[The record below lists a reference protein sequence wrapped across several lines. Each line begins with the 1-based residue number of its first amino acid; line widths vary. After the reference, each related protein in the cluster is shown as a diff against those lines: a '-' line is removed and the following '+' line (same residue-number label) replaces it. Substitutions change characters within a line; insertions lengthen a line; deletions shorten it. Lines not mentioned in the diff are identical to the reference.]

1 MASYEDIVKMMNEGK
16 IKKKNKRR
24 TKFGDNPH
32 TGKKTEKTADQLRMI
47 KQQRA
52 ADDKRRLRR
61 DEELRER
68 RKADVERER
77 ERQASRK
84 AQQEERERL
93 AMRDGF
99 DNPED
104 DEYDP
109 YTDEEYLETLYGGK
123 DKLKLR
129 F

>member
-1 MASYEDIVKMMNEGK
+1 MSIDPNLLKK
-16 IKKKNKRR
+16 ILARKKKKKKTSKMIR
-24 TKFGDNPH
+24 NPH
-32 TGKKTEKTADQLRMI
+32 AGEKKEKTADQLRLI
-47 KQQRA
+47 KQQKD
-52 ADDKRRLRR
+52 ADERRRLKREEELQRRRR
-61 DEELRER
+61 DATER
-68 RKADVERER
+68 KKERKAHL
-77 ERQASRK
+77 K